1 MTSRNSMTS
10 ADAFAELGRTRFHE
24 TTFDHVVARICG
36 LARRTIAR
44 ATDVS
49 VTLVGPGGAHT
60 AASTGALAVALDQW
74 QYEHGH
80 GPGLAAAAASITISV
95 TDVAADTRW
104 PDWTD
109 HAIDAGAHSAL
120 SIGLPVHE
128 WVTGA
133 LNVYSTE
140 PRAFDDH
147 AVALAETFAGCAATA
162 MADTHHYAGG
172 ADLARHMR
180 DAMDSRA
187 TIEQAKGIIMAD
199 RHCTAVEAS
208 AVLAKLSQYSGSTI
222 AAIAAAIVDQT
233 AGDRD
238 AGRSGPDVVPPQRR
252 GVAGGDRTPA
262 GSGSPPTAGHGSSG
276 HLIIPAPRATDA
288 AGGRR
293 RLRHPHTASAGRPA
307 EEPSRQPAEGTRSA
321 SDARQSPPG

>member
-1 MTSRNSMTS
+1 MTSRKSMKS
-10 ADAFAELGRTRFHE
+10 ADAFAEFGRIRFHE
-24 TTFDHVVARICG
+24 TTFDHVVTRICG
-36 LARRTIAR
+36 LARRTIPG

-95 TDVAADTRW
+95 TDVAAETRW

-109 HAIDAGAHSAL
+109 HAIDARAHSAV
-120 SIGLPVHE
+120 SIGLPVRE

-133 LNVYSTE
+133 LNVYSAE
-140 PRAFDDH
+140 PQAFDDH
-147 AVALAETFAGCAATA
+147 AVALAGIFAGYAATA
-162 MADTHHYAGG
+162 MADTHDYAGG

-180 DAMDSRA
+180 AAMDNRA

-222 AAIAAAIVDQT
+222 AAMAAALVSQT
-233 AGDRD
+233 AIDRN
-238 AGRSGPDVVPPQRR
+238 AGRSGD
-252 GVAGGDRTPA
+252 DRTPA
-262 GSGSPPTAGHGSSG
+262 APGSPPTAGHSPPG
-276 HLIIPAPRATDA
+276 HLIIPASRATDA

-293 RLRHPHTASAGRPA
+293 RQRHPHTASAGRPA
-307 EEPSRQPAEGTRSA
+307 DEPGRQPVEGTRSA
-321 SDARQSPPG
+321 GDTRQSPPG